1 MTDLLE
7 YLGLEVTFPEHFLHY
22 FLRRD
27 GRGLIRHHI
36 FCEITYSPENIVA
49 IVSDRKRTQD
59 RTRDITTQRSKS
71 LAMVSTMNGRL
82 GSGYAKTGALPSP
95 AGQCGVALLI
105 PQEGLPLVGQAI

>member
-27 GRGLIRHHI
+27 GRGLIRHRI

-59 RTRDITTQRSKS
+59 IDSHT
-71 LAMVSTMNGRL
+71 LYNGPDL
-82 GSGYAKTGALPSP
+82 
-95 AGQCGVALLI
+95 VLL
-105 PQEGLPLVGQAI
+105 